1 MRKRLVI
8 TGMGVV
14 TPIGVGTESYW
25 AASIEG
31 RSGVREITSFDVS
44 NYPIR
49 IAAEV
54 KAHDFDPQ
62 DYFDN
67 KDVAMMGK
75 SIQFALAAAQMAMS
89 DSLLNINKLNP
100 VRTGI
105 CMGVTEELD
114 DYILSL
120 SKAAFETSYVEAGEK
135 KRDMKEF
142 AEYCRKSKEPYRA
155 FIASFPDFVT
165 TKIASTYNILGP
177 CLAVDTACAAGAQ
190 AIGDACRIIERGEAD
205 VMICGGTESLG
216 GPNILL
222 MFSLLN
228 AISTNNTEPEKA
240 SRPFDAKRDGFVLGE
255 GAGILIVESLE
266 HALKREA
273 RIHGEIIGFGVS
285 CDAYRVTDEPPDGR
299 GAIQSMRNAL
309 EDAGMWPE
317 EVDYINAHGTSTQMN
332 DKVETFA
339 IKQVFGEDAFNIPIS
354 SSKSMIGHLIAGA
367 GAVGLIT
374 SILTLEEG
382 IIPPTI
388 NYQFPDP
395 DCDLDYV
402 PNKARKGEINV
413 ALSNSF
419 GFGGQNV
426 SLLVKKYLDN

>member
-31 RSGVREITSFDVS
+31 RTGVREITSFDVS
-44 NYPIR
+44 NYPSR

-54 KAHDFDPQ
+54 KAQDFDPQ
-62 DYFDN
+62 DYFDK
-67 KDVAMMGK
+67 KDIAMMGK

-89 DSLLNINKLNP
+89 DSLLNIDKLNP

-105 CMGVTEELD
+105 SMGVTEEFD
-114 DYILSL
+114 DYIYSF
-120 SKAAFETSYVEAGEK
+120 SEAAFKTSYVEAGQK
-135 KRDMKEF
+135 QRDMKKF
-142 AEYCRKSKEPYRA
+142 AEYCRKAEKPYRG
-155 FIASFPDFVT
+155 FITSFPDFVT
-165 TKIASTYNILGP
+165 TEIASTYNILGP

-190 AIGDACRIIERGEAD
+190 AIGDACRIIESGEAD
-205 VMICGGTESLG
+205 VMICGGTESLA

-266 HALKREA
+266 HALKRDA

-309 EDAGMWPE
+309 EDAGVRPE
-317 EVDYINAHGTSTQMN
+317 EVDYINAHGTSTQIN

-339 IKQVFGEDAFNIPIS
+339 IKQVFGEHAFKIPIS

-367 GAVGLIT
+367 GAVELIT
-374 SILTLEEG
+374 SILTMGEG

-402 PNKARKGEINV
+402 PNKARKGEVNIT
-413 ALSNSF
+413 LSNSF

-426 SLLVKKYLDN
+426 SLLVKKYSDS